1 MYPQNLD
8 EARNKGTVVFMH
20 ECTNDQTD
28 RWDYTVEYDKTVKIV
43 NDYTGFC
50 LYPYHANEGAI
61 SNARD
66 GQLVQRP
73 CDARF
78 GQGWKMRLIPKS
90 DFFQLEA
97 LDSNNRPTGDCMIP
111 DEANPRDGRVYI
123 NVKRCDP
130 ATRGRW
136 KFGHWKGLYQW
147 TCGTCRTAA
156 AMLCR

>member
-1 MYPQNLD
+1 MFPPDGSMPVWYDHNGVIKSDHDLCVDVPQNLD

-61 SNARD
+61 SGARD

-78 GQGWKMRLIPKS
+78 GQGWKMRLIAKS
-90 DFFQLEA
+90 DFFQLE
-97 LDSNNRPTGDCMIP
+97 R
-111 DEANPRDGRVYI
+111 
-123 NVKRCDP
+123 
-130 ATRGRW
+130 
-136 KFGHWKGLYQW
+136 
-147 TCGTCRTAA
+147 
-156 AMLCR
+156 